1 MENKIMV
8 NRGVIDQ
15 MRWALSFAKTQHWQL
30 LLFFCLEICA
40 ILFSLVFVY
49 WSKRAVDL
57 VMDKDTGTWKL
68 ALILVIGSVLLGL
81 SAKMYSEWLNEK
93 IRMRMLIQLQNKV
106 IKSQMMVVWKY
117 IKRWSTGDIQVR
129 IHTDCNEIVQMIG
142 YSSLAFIL
150 TLVRLFA
157 SFGFLW
163 LMDPMLAILILAISP
178 LFLFSKLYFKRLR
191 DLNSRQKQAESN
203 MGHIVQENIRFRTS
217 IQALGL
223 QYFRWNKVEQSQHMI
238 YRLKLGLLNFSAFSQ
253 AILKIAVNAG
263 FLITFVWGV
272 YRLRTGEI
280 SFGTMTAF
288 LQLVGR
294 IQSPMISLMSFI
306 PLFIR
311 FRTAADRVREL
322 LDAELEEEVISEY
335 IPEVKSIQVENIKFR
350 YDDQLIINDLFLKI
364 DVGDPVAVIGTSGKG
379 KTTLIRLLLA
389 LIKPDEGEIR
399 IYTAQDNYLLTNR
412 HRVNVAYVPQGDKL
426 FSTTIREN
434 LTGGHDDVTAAQIHS
449 ALYLSCAEFVYDLP
463 DGLDTIIGESGY
475 GLSEGQAQRIAIA
488 RAMMA
493 EHSIWLF
500 DEITSALDASTA
512 QELFKRLTEAGKD
525 KIIVFVTHDLVL
537 AKQCHQQIYI

>member
-1 MENKIMV
+1 MV
-8 NRGVIDQ
+8 NGGVIGH
-15 MRWALSFAKTQHWQL
+15 MRWAWSFAKPQRLQL
-30 LLFFCLEICA
+30 LLFFCLEICVI
-40 ILFSLVFVY
+40 ILSLVFVY

-57 VMDKDTGTWKL
+57 VMDKNTTTWKL
-68 ALILVIGSVLLGL
+68 ALILVISSVLLGL
-81 SAKMYSEWLNEK
+81 SAKIYSEWLNEK
-93 IRMRMLIQLQNKV
+93 IRMKMLIRLQNKV
-106 IKSQMMVVWKY
+106 IKSQMTIIWKY
-117 IKRWSTGDIQVR
+117 IKRWNTGDIQVR
-129 IHTDCNEIVQMIG
+129 IHTDCNEIIQMIA

-150 TLVRLFA
+150 TLIRLFA

-191 DLNSRQKQAESN
+191 DLNSQQKKAESDL
-203 MGHIVQENIRFRTS
+203 GHVVQENIRFRTS

-223 QYFRWNKVEQSQHMI
+223 YDFRWNKVQQSQQMI
-238 YRLKLGLLNFSAFSQ
+238 HRLKLRLLNFSAFSQ

-294 IQSPMISLMSFI
+294 IQSPIISLMSFV

-311 FRTAADRVREL
+311 FRIASDRVREL
-322 LDAELEEEVISEY
+322 LDSEVEEEA
-335 IPEVKSIQVENIKFR
+335 IPEYLSDVKSIQVENLKFK
-350 YDDQLIINDLFLKI
+350 YDDQLIISDLFLRVN
-364 DVGDPVAVIGTSGKG
+364 VGDAVAVIGTSGKG

-399 IYTAQDNYLLTNR
+399 IHTTQDNYLLTNR
-412 HRVNVAYVPQGDKL
+412 HRANIAYVPQGDKL

-434 LTGGHDDVTAAQIHS
+434 LTGGHDEVTAVQIHR

-500 DEITSALDASTA
+500 DEITSALDTSTA
-512 QELFKRLTEAGKD
+512 QELFNRLTEAGKD

-537 AKQCHQQIYI
+537 ARQCNQQIYI